1 MILRNTDPA
10 RSVSL
15 SDQRPLGEK
24 AVDGSIAGEGP
35 EFRLGKACI
44 RPERKHY
51 PLDSDVF
58 RGQDFFL
65 P

>member
-10 RSVSL
+10 R

-24 AVDGSIAGEGP
+24 AVDCGVPCQGP
-35 EFRLGKACI
+35 EFCIGKACI
-44 RPERKHY
+44 CPERKHY
-51 PLDSDVF
+51 PLDADVF
-58 RGQDFFL
+58 RSEDFFL